1 MANKATVES
10 EFRALDVEY
19 SHDDGVEWNTA
30 PKDWNLP
37 NKYTMLLRT
46 K

>member
-1 MANKATVES
+1 MGNKATVES
-10 EFRALDVEY
+10 EFRALEVEY
-19 SHDDGVEWNTA
+19 SYDGVEWNTA

-37 NKYTMLLRT
+37 NKYTILLRT

>member
-1 MANKATVES
+1 MGNRATIES
-10 EFRALDVEY
+10 EFRALEVEY
-19 SHDDGVEWNTA
+19 SHDGVEWNTA
-30 PKDWNLP
+30 PKDWDLP